1 MAVVDGE
8 YTKGADTLHDMSTNR
23 FSVNTLVMSQAAYMY
38 LTAGDYEKAMELF
51 KWVCGG
57 GGGGG
62 GGGGSFCGGGCS
74 CGCCGCDSAC
84 CGCSV
89 GCGGCGG
96 GGGCCGCGGG
106 CCGGGGG
113 HGGGGG
119 SGGGCGG
126 GGCCGG
132 CGGGGDET
140 TWVVDETDRIV
151 DDGAN
156 RDTQ

>member
-8 YTKGADTLHDMSTNR
+8 YAKGADTLHDMSTNR

-51 KWVCGG
+51 KWVC
-57 GGGGG
+57 GG

-140 TWVVDETDRIV
+140 TWVVDEADRIV
-151 DDGAN
+151 DDGGGAN